1 MRKDSLGDR
10 MKEYESVSK
19 NHLVRRMPVIIR
31 IDGKAF
37 HTFTKRF
44 KGSFDDTMHFLMTG
58 TTKLLCD
65 NVQNAVIGYTQS
77 DEISILLN
85 DWKTLET
92 DQWFGGGVQKITSVA
107 ASMATGYFNALYRT
121 HVNFEDMTMNEI
133 LSSTAFFDARVFNI
147 PKEDV
152 ANYFIW
158 RQQDASRN
166 SVQMLGREYF
176 SHKQLHKKSNSEI
189 QDMLMLEHGV
199 NWNDMDT
206 WKKRG
211 TCVVRDT
218 KNIITDWKYEDGG
231 DIVGNVKDVTF
242 VSKKLTD
249 VKFKQSTKTF
259 IDEEI
264 PIFTQDRDYIEDLL

>member
-1 MRKDSLGDR
+1 VDKTTLGDR
-10 MKEYESVSK
+10 MKQYEATSK
-19 NHLVRRMPVIIR
+19 TKLLRRTPVIIR

-44 KGSFDDTMHFLMTG
+44 HGSFNDTMHELMVG
-58 TTKLLCD
+58 TTELLCSS
-65 NVQNAVIGYTQS
+65 VQNAVLGYTQS

-92 DQWFGGGVQKITSVA
+92 DQWFGGAVQKMASVS
-107 ASMATGYFNALYRT
+107 ASLATGYFNALYHT
-121 HVNFEDMTMNEI
+121 HCDSHAESQVNFLHE
-133 LSSTAFFDARVFNI
+133 TAFFDARVFNI
-147 PKEDV
+147 PREEV
-152 ANYFIW
+152 VNYFIW

-176 SHKQLHKKSNSEI
+176 SHKELHKKNNSQI
-189 QDMLMLEHGV
+189 QDMLMLEKGV

-211 TCVVRDT
+211 TCVVRKT
-218 KNIITDWKYEDGG
+218 ELIATDWRYVDG
-231 DIVGNVKDVTF
+231 DQSLV
-242 VSKKLTD
+242 TD
-249 VKFKQSTKTF
+249 VETVERSRIV

-264 PIFTQDRDYIEDLL
+264 PIFTKDRRYIEGML